1 MVQRLGIAGRG
12 AGMKH
17 MEHGLGVVLKD
28 TFVWASKEGFES
40 EQGLV
45 CTEEKPDFAKEHWD
59 RLCGREYAKT
69 SFHLHKNYM
78 WAFFFRSKH
87 ENFSSLYVN

>member
-12 AGMKH
+12 AGM
-17 MEHGLGVVLKD
+17 EHGLGGSLKD

-45 CTEEKPDFAKEHWD
+45 CTEGKPDFAKEHWGG
-59 RLCGREYAKT
+59 LCGR
-69 SFHLHKNYM
+69 
-78 WAFFFRSKH
+78 
-87 ENFSSLYVN
+87 